1 MRTPVYCRRPEC
13 QTPGRNDGNA
23 EMASGGPFHP
33 QRELGDGEM
42 VEGPVNDSAA
52 FIGSKG
58 VRAGSPQLLD
68 EFGRQVWQGK
78 IHGEPVMSLG
88 MTTT

>member
-58 VRAGSPQLLD
+58 VRAGSPQPLD
-68 EFGRQVWQGK
+68 EFGRAGLAR
-78 IHGEPVMSLG
+78 EDSR
-88 MTTT
+88 